1 MNYKN
6 LSYTISHV
14 FLMLFMYLFI
24 VHRYSKKKTAGICI
38 FFVLDTEAYRLSE
51 VRPLSR
57 QSDVLCRCDDVSDFC
72 DAVYGDI
79 HCKAPGR

>member
-24 VHRYSKKKTAGICI
+24 VHRYSKKKTAGI
-38 FFVLDTEAYRLSE
+38 YR
-51 VRPLSR
+51 
-57 QSDVLCRCDDVSDFC
+57 
-72 DAVYGDI
+72 
-79 HCKAPGR
+79 